1 MAKVFLRRWE
11 GGNVPGLPRRDRTGC
26 DYEAYLPDPL
36 MGRSTLLDG
45 AIVADVADAE
55 TAIARLNTE
64 AAALVDTEALA
75 RLLLRAES
83 VASSWIEGLE
93 IGGRRLLR
101 AEAARA
107 LGERSGDVT
116 AEEVL
121 GNIESMTWAV
131 EKLAAA
137 EEVTVDGLLE
147 AHRLLLRGT
156 RSEDH
161 GGRIRDEQN
170 WIGGSSYNPCTA
182 AFVPP
187 PPEYVHSLVQ
197 DLCLFSNTDNLAA
210 VAQAAIAHAQ
220 FETIHPFVDGNGR
233 TGRALIHVI
242 LRRRNLAPHVLPPVS
257 LVLATWSRDYLNG
270 LTATRYRKSPTSLE
284 ARAGLN
290 QWIGLFAAAC
300 RRSVGDALDFQ
311 NRIERVQSRWRSQLG
326 RIRAGSAV
334 ALLVERLPG
343 APIITA
349 NTAAELIDRSYQQTN
364 EAIRRLEGA
373 GILTMT
379 TVGRRNRAFEARAIL
394 DAFND
399 LERQLASPEGNTR
412 ASSPNRRVPARRRQ

>member
-1 MAKVFLRRWE
+1 
-11 GGNVPGLPRRDRTGC
+11 
-26 DYEAYLPDPL
+26 
-36 MGRSTLLDG
+36 
-45 AIVADVADAE
+45 
-55 TAIARLNTE
+55 
-64 AAALVDTEALA
+64 
-75 RLLLRAES
+75 
-83 VASSWIEGLE
+83 
-93 IGGRRLLR
+93 
-101 AEAARA
+101 
-107 LGERSGDVT
+107 
-116 AEEVL
+116 
-121 GNIESMTWAV
+121 
-131 EKLAAA
+131 
-137 EEVTVDGLLE
+137 
-147 AHRLLLRGT
+147 
-156 RSEDH
+156 
-161 GGRIRDEQN
+161 
-170 WIGGSSYNPCTA
+170 
-182 AFVPP
+182 
-187 PPEYVHSLVQ
+187 
-197 DLCLFSNTDNLAA
+197 
-210 VAQAAIAHAQ
+210 
-220 FETIHPFVDGNGR
+220 
-233 TGRALIHVI
+233 
-242 LRRRNLAPHVLPPVS
+242 
-257 LVLATWSRDYLNG
+257 
-270 LTATRYRKSPTSLE
+270 LE

-399 LERQLASPEGNTR
+399 LERQLASPEGSTR